1 MNCEVCYVEF
11 NPVYIS
17 LQVGHWILWNNV
29 NSFWKKNM
37 WRPQTQQPSFGG
49 YWIISRFHLF
59 FVSFP
64 THFYRIIW
72 KFHTMH
78 PNYPCFPFLQSLP
91 SHPSTPPHTQTLQV
105 LFVLPI
111 YYSLEHGQSLR
122 DNWVLSHPSP
132 QPKVNGCEELHFS
145 IFITIFKDSPPP
157 LPCLDIVCLF
167 VFLL

>member
-1 MNCEVCYVEF
+1 MLNLILS
-11 NPVYIS
+11 IS
-17 LQVGHWILWNNV
+17 LFRLATEFCEITLTV
-29 NSFWKKNM
+29 SKKKNM

-145 IFITIFKDSPPP
+145 IFYHNF
-157 LPCLDIVCLF
+157 
-167 VFLL
+167 